1 MEAGDKLNPQRSLR
15 KGFSLKGLCQHIIKT
30 NNPSTIRPGELLTV
44 RFPDLKENQVIIPST
59 TKLTFNTTLAGTDV
73 NRTLVKNLGRNII
86 RKLVVKLEG
95 NEIISIDDYD
105 VLFSYIDSWKTATE
119 RRNAV
124 FQGIVDAD
132 GQTENAIK
140 HRINAGDKANNAKDQ
155 TVASIFDNK
164 FCIPLDFEILETSL
178 PLYQYGLGSCLTY
191 ELTYADY
198 SDVIKATDPDAT
210 YTISNISLEF
220 DTITSASL
228 ASQIRTEYMKSSILY
243 DRILRA
249 RVIPLDKSDTSFS
262 VDINSPSK
270 SLKGVLLIFT
280 KERSATK
287 FTRDT
292 EEFYN
297 PKITKVEVTVEGVPN
312 ELYAQNME
320 YRHQYDEIVKHFAEG
335 QLKEAG
341 AIQKDLQLHNVDIA
355 SYYTD
360 KYALW
365 LDFRTIDDNRLHGS
379 GRRLENT
386 SEGIRLQITKKA
398 ESAGKLSCY
407 LHIFQDAQIN
417 ISDAQ
422 FLNVVY

>member
-1 MEAGDKLNPQRSLR
+1 M
-15 KGFSLKGLCQHIIKT
+15 
-30 NNPSTIRPGELLTV
+30 LL
-44 RFPDLKENQVIIPST
+44 D
-59 TKLTFNTTLAGTDV
+59 
-73 NRTLVKNLGRNII
+73 
-86 RKLVVKLEG
+86 
-95 NEIISIDDYD
+95 
-105 VLFSYIDSWKTATE
+105 
-119 RRNAV
+119 
-124 FQGIVDAD
+124 
-132 GQTENAIK
+132 
-140 HRINAGDKANNAKDQ
+140 RINATNKTNDAKDQ
-155 TVASIFDNK
+155 TVASIYDNR
-164 FCIPLDFEILETSL
+164 FCIPLDFEILESSL
-178 PLYQYGLGSCLTY
+178 PLYQYGLGSRLTY
-191 ELTYADY
+191 ELTFADY
-198 SDVIKATDPDAT
+198 SDVIKSTDPDAT

-220 DTITSASL
+220 NTIINASL

-249 RVIPLDKSDTSFS
+249 RTIQLNKSDTSFS
-262 VDINSPSK
+262 VDSPSK
-270 SLKGVLLIFT
+270 SLKGVLLIFMQ
-280 KERSATK
+280 ERSATK
-287 FTRDT
+287 FARDT

-335 QLKEAG
+335 RLKEAG
-341 AIQKDLQLHNVDIA
+341 AIQKDIQLHNVNIA
-355 SYYTD
+355 LYYTD

-365 LDFRTIDDNRLHGS
+365 LDFRIIDDNRLHGS

-407 LHIFQDAQIN
+407 LYIFQDAQIN

>member
-1 MEAGDKLNPQRSLR
+1 MEVGDKLNPQRSYR
-15 KGFSLKGLCQHIIKT
+15 KGFALKGLCQHIIKM
-30 NNPSTIRPGELLTV
+30 NNPSTIGSGELLTV
-44 RFPDLKENQVIIPST
+44 RFPDLKENQITIPST
-59 TKLTFNTTLAGTDV
+59 TKLTFNITLAGTDV

-86 RKLVVKLEG
+86 RKLVVKLDG

-124 FQGIVDAD
+124 FQGIVETD

-164 FCIPLDFEILETSL
+164 FCIPLDFEILESSL
-178 PLYQYGLGSCLTY
+178 PLYQYGLGSRLMY
-191 ELTYADY
+191 ELTFADY

-220 DTITSASL
+220 DTIINASL
-228 ASQIRTEYMKSSILY
+228 ASQIRTEYMKNSILY

-249 RVIPLDKSDTSFS
+249 HIIPLNKSDTSFS

-280 KERSATK
+280 QERSATK
-287 FTRDT
+287 FAQDT

-297 PKITKVEVTVEGVPN
+297 PKIMKVEITVEGVPN

-335 QLKEAG
+335 RLKEAG

-379 GRRLENT
+379 GR
-386 SEGIRLQITKKA
+386 
-398 ESAGKLSCY
+398 
-407 LHIFQDAQIN
+407 
-417 ISDAQ
+417 
-422 FLNVVY
+422 

>member
-1 MEAGDKLNPQRSLR
+1 M
-15 KGFSLKGLCQHIIKT
+15 
-30 NNPSTIRPGELLTV
+30 
-44 RFPDLKENQVIIPST
+44 RFPDLKENQVIIPET
-59 TKLTFNTTLAGTDV
+59 TKLTFNISLVGTDV
-73 NRTLVKNLGRNII
+73 NRTLVGNLGRNII

-105 VLFSYIDSWKTATE
+105 ILYSYYDCWKCTTE
-119 RRNAV
+119 RHNAV
-124 FQGIVDAD
+124 FQGIVETD

-140 HRINAGDKANNAKDQ
+140 HRINATDKANNAKDQ
-155 TVASIFDNK
+155 TVAAIYDNC
-164 FCIPLDFEILETSL
+164 FCVPLDFEILESSL
-178 PLYQYGLGSCLTY
+178 PLYQYGLGSRLTY
-191 ELTYADY
+191 ELTFSDY
-198 SDVIKATDPDAT
+198 SDVIKATDTDAK

-220 DTITSASL
+220 DTIINASL
-228 ASQIRTEYMKSSILY
+228 ASQIRMEYMKSSILY

-249 RVIPLDKSDTSFS
+249 RIIPLDKSDTSFS
-262 VDINSPSK
+262 TDINSLSK

-280 KERSATK
+280 KERCATK
-287 FTRDT
+287 FNHDT

-312 ELYAQNME
+312 ELYAQNIE
-320 YRHQYDEIVKHFAEG
+320 YRHQYDEIVKLFAEG
-335 QLKEAG
+335 RLKEAG
-341 AIQKDLQLHNVDIA
+341 AIQKDLQLHNIHIA

-365 LDFRTIDDNRLHGS
+365 LDFRTIDDHRLHGS
-379 GRRLENT
+379 GRRLENS

-398 ESAGKLSCY
+398 ESVGKLSCY
-407 LHIFQDAQIN
+407 LYIFQGTQIN